1 MVIDAVNATN
11 GDKKYLKNARKRIL
25 KHKWIIFTSRY
36 FSFRFKLGAVFLWL
50 CPKIYYRVKK

>member
-50 CPKIYYRVKK
+50 CPKIYY